1 MMFESMT
8 KSILM
13 SGAEILG
20 WKEQE
25 EVEKVQEK
33 YLKGVLGVVAKN
45 VIPLKFLPKIRF
57 FFPLVNSIREQQ
69 QYCILNSCEKT
80 KNQ

>member
-1 MMFESMT
+1 MMMFESMT

-33 YLKGVLGVVAKN
+33 YLRGVLGVEAKN
-45 VIPLKFLPKIRF
+45 VILLKFCVKSEF
-57 FFPLVNSIREQQ
+57 FFL
-69 QYCILNSCEKT
+69 L
-80 KNQ
+80 

>member
-1 MMFESMT
+1 MMMLESMT
-8 KSILM
+8 KSTSILM

-33 YLKGVLGVVAKN
+33 YLRGRCLGVEAKN
-45 VIPLKFLPKIRF
+45 VIPLKFLRKIRNIF
-57 FFPLVNSIREQQ
+57 F
-69 QYCILNSCEKT
+69 SCELNPGHT
-80 KNQ
+80 VY

>member
-1 MMFESMT
+1 MMMLESMT
-8 KSILM
+8 KSTSILM

-33 YLKGVLGVVAKN
+33 YLRGVLRSGSKKCYSSEVFA
-45 VIPLKFLPKIRF
+45 
-57 FFPLVNSIREQQ
+57 
-69 QYCILNSCEKT
+69 
-80 KNQ
+80 

>member
-8 KSILM
+8 KSMSIFM

-33 YLKGVLGVVAKN
+33 YLRGVLGVVAKN
-45 VIPLKFLPKIRF
+45 VISLKFLPKIRMF
-57 FFPLVNSIREQQ
+57 FSSCELNPGI
-69 QYCILNSCEKT
+69 YCILNSCEKI
-80 KNQ
+80 KSQ